1 METKIMELDFFEIG
15 HIVYVPYKRKSKLT
29 SKAVYDIIKKY
40 NYPSNEEVD
49 VTRNGITIRYRFA
62 NNTIISI
69 L

>member
-1 METKIMELDFFEIG
+1 MELDFFEIG
-15 HIVYVPYKRKSKLT
+15 HKFSIPYKKENT
-29 SKAVYDIIKKY
+29 STEVVVRNIIKKY